1 MFLDISYGLP
11 VTVLVCKRWKWD
23 GRAVD
28 RVLGVKLKW
37 MKTYTVVP
45 RVGNSCKQKL
55 LESSTVC
62 LGNWLGSGRAHRL

>member
-1 MFLDISYGLP
+1 M
-11 VTVLVCKRWKWD
+11 
-23 GRAVD
+23 AVD